1 MSYYELPE
9 PTVVTGQLDGGKF
22 RTPRSSNVSFR
33 DLVARAVDFSDSE
46 YTSLTSRSSLFERCN
61 FDRIRGVGGPYGLYP
76 QSLFR
81 ECTFRDAEF
90 RGTGADPGLARFERC
105 SFDGATI
112 EEWFTHCAE
121 FVECTFAGARIVG
134 SNFFGTPFECYGWL
148 QLRHRRVRN
157 EFYGNDFSEA
167 ELIDTCFVDGIDL
180 DAQRLPTG
188 PAYVR
193 INDAKRRIEHAR
205 ARIASWDDPA
215 AQREATSVLNVL
227 EHFAAGNQRDLFTR
241 RNLSDLAPE
250 WDEKLWDLLAA
261 QPGEHRAAG

>member
-9 PTVVTGQLDGGKF
+9 PIVMNGELDGGEF
-22 RTPRSSNVSFR
+22 RPPPSANVAFH
-33 DLVARAVDFSDSE
+33 DVVARGVDFSDGE
-46 YTSLTSRSSLFERCN
+46 YLCFSGHSSRFERCN
-61 FDRIRGVGGPYGLYP
+61 FDRIRVENGPLGLYP
-76 QSLFR
+76 QSLFQ
-81 ECTFRDAEF
+81 ECTFR
-90 RGTGADPGLARFERC
+90 GAAFQKGASPALARFERC
-105 SFDGATI
+105 SFDEARI

-148 QLRHRRVRN
+148 ELRHRRERN

-167 ELIDTCFVDGIDL
+167 ELIDTSFVDGIDL

-188 PAYVR
+188 PEYVR
-193 INDAKRRIEHAR
+193 INDAKSRIAQAR
-205 ARIASWDDPA
+205 ARIASWDDAA

-227 EHFAAGNQRDLFTR
+227 EHFTEGNQRDLFTR
-241 RNLSDLAPE
+241 RDEWELAPE

-261 QPGEHRAAG
+261 QPGEHSAAG